1 MIISLLIFLLISNAV
16 SLRRDKSI
24 LFSRIVIK
32 SLLFAGFIAMN
43 NLYINPLE
51 GGIGIYGGLF
61 NVNILTQ
68 TLNIFILLI
77 SAVILMLTGFYP
89 RKVYVK
95 ELHSR
100 LNKFFS
106 KKLAYNKDLISNRT
120 GEQFRIIEY
129 GVLIAFIICGA
140 VFLIS
145 SGDLISVFLCI
156 ELQSY
161 GLYILSTYT
170 EIPNLQLLVG

>member
-32 SLLFAGFIAMN
+32 SLLFAGSIAMN

-77 SAVILMLTGFYP
+77 SAVILIVILLT
-89 RKVYVK
+89 
-95 ELHSR
+95 
-100 LNKFFS
+100 
-106 KKLAYNKDLISNRT
+106 
-120 GEQFRIIEY
+120 
-129 GVLIAFIICGA
+129 
-140 VFLIS
+140 
-145 SGDLISVFLCI
+145 
-156 ELQSY
+156 
-161 GLYILSTYT
+161 
-170 EIPNLQLLVG
+170 

>member
-51 GGIGIYGGLF
+51 GGMGIYGGLF

-68 TLNIFILLI
+68 TFNIFILLI
-77 SAVILMLTGFYP
+77 SAVIVILLT
-89 RKVYVK
+89 
-95 ELHSR
+95 
-100 LNKFFS
+100 
-106 KKLAYNKDLISNRT
+106 
-120 GEQFRIIEY
+120 
-129 GVLIAFIICGA
+129 
-140 VFLIS
+140 
-145 SGDLISVFLCI
+145 
-156 ELQSY
+156 
-161 GLYILSTYT
+161 
-170 EIPNLQLLVG
+170 